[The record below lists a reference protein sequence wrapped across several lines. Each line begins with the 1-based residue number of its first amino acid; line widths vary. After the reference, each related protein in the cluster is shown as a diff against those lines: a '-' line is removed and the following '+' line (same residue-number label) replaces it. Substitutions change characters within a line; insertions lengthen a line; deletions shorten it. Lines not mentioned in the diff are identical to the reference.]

1 MSHYKSHSRS
11 LRRSR
16 SKSKSKMQKSRSRSR
31 RQRNRNAVCHWCR
44 LSCERGRYSPS
55 RSSRLNPRSK
65 GKQGRYSRKSQ
76 RGGSTILS
84 PSNYSNQNNAHFSGI
99 GFTDPTG
106 ALTGC
111 TGSTSSAAALKGVDV
126 FQTIGGITKPVPS
139 MKGGRKR
146 ILNKDMKPLHKSMDK
161 EMKKLHIS
169 MKNKSMRRGRG
180 RGRMHRG
187 GSIHNTNG
195 FSIGGVHL
203 KPSLS
208 GIANN
213 YHTAYDSC
221 KG

>member
-11 LRRSR
+11 LRRSH

-31 RQRNRNAVCHWCR
+31 RQRH
-44 LSCERGRYSPS
+44 S
-55 RSSRLNPRSK
+55 RR
-65 GKQGRYSRKSQ
+65 SQ
-76 RGGSTILS
+76 RGGSTIIS

-106 ALTGC
+106 AVTGC

-126 FQTIGGITKPVPS
+126 FQTIGGIKSPVPA
-139 MKGGRKR
+139 MKGGRSRKR

-161 EMKKLHIS
+161 AMKKLHIS
-169 MKNKSMRRGRG
+169 MRRRG

-187 GSIHNTNG
+187 GSVQNTNG

>member
-11 LRRSR
+11 LRNSR

-31 RQRNRNAVCHWCR
+31 RQRH
-44 LSCERGRYSPS
+44 S
-55 RSSRLNPRSK
+55 RR
-65 GKQGRYSRKSQ
+65 SQ
-76 RGGSTILS
+76 RGGSTIIS

-106 ALTGC
+106 AVTGC

-126 FQTIGGITKPVPS
+126 FQTIGGIKSPVPT
-139 MKGGRKR
+139 MKGGRSRKR

-161 EMKKLHIS
+161 AMKKLHIS
-169 MKNKSMRRGRG
+169 MRRRG

-187 GSIHNTNG
+187 GSVQNTNG

-221 KG
+221 RG

>member
-1 MSHYKSHSRS
+1 MSHYKT
-11 LRRSR
+11 
-16 SKSKSKMQKSRSRSR
+16 KTQKRQQKNRSR
-31 RQRNRNAVCHWCR
+31 RQRRRHSRRN
-44 LSCERGRYSPS
+44 
-55 RSSRLNPRSK
+55 
-65 GKQGRYSRKSQ
+65 Q

-106 ALTGC
+106 AVTGC

-126 FQTIGGITKPVPS
+126 FTTIGGVTKS
-139 MKGGRKR
+139 ISAMKGGRGR
-146 ILNKDMKPLHKSMDK
+146 
-161 EMKKLHIS
+161 
-169 MKNKSMRRGRG
+169 RRGRG
-180 RGRMHRG
+180 RMQRG
-187 GSIHNTNG
+187 GSVHNTNG

>member
-1 MSHYKSHSRS
+1 MSHYKSHSSRS
-11 LRRSR
+11 RRSR
-16 SKSKSKMQKSRSRSR
+16 SKSKSKMQKRQQKSRSRSR
-31 RQRNRNAVCHWCR
+31 RQRH
-44 LSCERGRYSPS
+44 S
-55 RSSRLNPRSK
+55 RR
-65 GKQGRYSRKSQ
+65 SQ
-76 RGGSTILS
+76 RGGSLIMS

-126 FQTIGGITKPVPS
+126 FQTIGGIKSPVPT
-139 MKGGRKR
+139 MKGGRGR
-146 ILNKDMKPLHKSMDK
+146 T
-161 EMKKLHIS
+161 
-169 MKNKSMRRGRG
+169 RGRGRG

-187 GSIHNTNG
+187 GSVHNTNG

>member
-11 LRRSR
+11 LRRSQ
-16 SKSKSKMQKSRSRSR
+16 SKSKSKMQKRQQKSR
-31 RQRNRNAVCHWCR
+31 RQRH
-44 LSCERGRYSPS
+44 S
-55 RSSRLNPRSK
+55 RR
-65 GKQGRYSRKSQ
+65 SQ
-76 RGGSTILS
+76 RGGSTIIS

-106 ALTGC
+106 AVTGC

-126 FQTIGGITKPVPS
+126 FQTIGGIKTPVAA
-139 MKGGRKR
+139 MKGGRSRKR

-161 EMKKLHIS
+161 AMKKLH
-169 MKNKSMRRGRG
+169 KSIRR

-187 GSIHNTNG
+187 GSVHNTNG
-195 FSIGGVHL
+195 FSIGGVNL

-221 KG
+221 RG

>member
-1 MSHYKSHSRS
+1 MSHYKSHFLRS
-11 LRRSR
+11 LRHSR

-31 RQRNRNAVCHWCR
+31 RQRH
-44 LSCERGRYSPS
+44 S
-55 RSSRLNPRSK
+55 RR
-65 GKQGRYSRKSQ
+65 SQ

-84 PSNYSNQNNAHFSGI
+84 PSDYSNKNNAHFSGI

-106 ALTGC
+106 AVTGC

-126 FQTIGGITKPVPS
+126 FQTIGGTKSPVPT

-161 EMKKLHIS
+161 AMKKLHIS
-169 MKNKSMRRGRG
+169 MKNKSMRHG
-180 RGRMHRG
+180 RGRMQRG
-187 GSIHNTNG
+187 GSVHNTNG
-195 FSIGGVHL
+195 YSLGGVHL

-221 KG
+221 RG

>member
-11 LRRSR
+11 LSRSLRNSR

-31 RQRNRNAVCHWCR
+31 RQRH
-44 LSCERGRYSPS
+44 S
-55 RSSRLNPRSK
+55 RR
-65 GKQGRYSRKSQ
+65 SQ
-76 RGGSTILS
+76 RGGSTIIS

-106 ALTGC
+106 AVTGC
-111 TGSTSSAAALKGVDV
+111 TGSTSSAAALKGADV
-126 FQTIGGITKPVPS
+126 FQTIGGIKSPVAA
-139 MKGGRKR
+139 MKGGRSR
-146 ILNKDMKPLHKSMDK
+146 SR
-161 EMKKLHIS
+161 S
-169 MKNKSMRRGRG
+169 RGRGRGRG

-187 GSIHNTNG
+187 GSVHNTNG
-195 FSIGGVHL
+195 FSIGGVNL

-221 KG
+221 RG